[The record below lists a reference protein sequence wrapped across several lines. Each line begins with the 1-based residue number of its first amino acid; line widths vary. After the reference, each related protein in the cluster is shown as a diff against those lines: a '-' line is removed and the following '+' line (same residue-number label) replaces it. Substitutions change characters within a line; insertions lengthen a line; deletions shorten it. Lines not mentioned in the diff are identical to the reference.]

1 MFGPFTVYIRPY
13 YRQLLAGLLMIL
25 LGQAAAAG
33 IPLLTG
39 EAVTA
44 IDPLVPQALDR
55 LGLIHGYVLQIAALA
70 LGVAVCNHFMR
81 RLIGGA
87 SAGLEYDIRT
97 QYFAHLLKMPLSFYQ
112 QQSTGD
118 LMSRATNDL
127 NAVRIFFTYGLRSLA
142 EALAIFF
149 FSVAMMVAIDW
160 RLALVVLV
168 PMPIFSLLLIR
179 MATLVHNRFRVIQ
192 DFFGEISTFIQENVA
207 GIRIVKAYAQSP
219 AQLAAFDDL
228 NQEYLQK
235 NYHLTRTHAVYHPMS
250 AVISS
255 VGLGLILWYGGKQV
269 IAGTLSVGDFVAFNG
284 YLTML
289 IRPLSFIGWVIDR
302 FQRSLVAMRR
312 INEIM
317 EVQPEIRDQA
327 PALLLRGKAVEGRV
341 SFRNLNFSYGGSQ
354 VLHGINL
361 EIPAGSTLGVV
372 GRVGAGKTTLARL
385 IPRLIEAGP
394 GQLFIDG
401 TPVEEWPLEELR
413 QSIGYVSQS
422 PFLFSDTIRANVAYG
437 APGASEEQVLLA
449 AEQAQLRRDV
459 EAFPEGFDTLIGERG
474 VTLSGGQKQ
483 RATLGRA
490 LILSPRILI
499 LDDAL
504 SAVDTHTEEAIL
516 GHLRQVMKGR
526 TTLLIAH
533 RISTL
538 RDADHIVVLDEG
550 RISEQGDHEQLV
562 AQGGLYADLFRR
574 QQLAAELETL

>member
-1 MFGPFTVYIRPY
+1 MFGPFAVYIRPY
-13 YRQLLAGLLMIL
+13 YKQLLTGLLMIL
-25 LGQAAAAG
+25 LAQAAAAC

-39 EAVTA
+39 QAVNA
-44 IDPLVPQALDR
+44 IDPLAPQPLER
-55 LGLIHGYVLQIAALA
+55 LGLIHGYVLQIAGLA
-70 LGVAVCNHFMR
+70 LGVALCNHFMR
-81 RLIGGA
+81 RLVGGA
-87 SAGLEYDIRT
+87 SAGIEYDIRK

-142 EALAIFF
+142 EALTIFL
-149 FSVAMMVAIDW
+149 FSVAMMTSIDW
-160 RLALVVLV
+160 SLALVVLL
-168 PMPIFSLLLIR
+168 PMPVFSLLIIR
-179 MATLVHNRFRVIQ
+179 MASLVHHRFRTIQ
-192 DFFGEISTFIQENVA
+192 DFFGHISTFIQENVA
-207 GIRIVKAYAQSP
+207 GIRIVKAYAQGP
-219 AQLAAFDDL
+219 AQLAAFDEL

-235 NYHLTRTHAVYHPMS
+235 NYLLTRTHAVYHPMS

-255 VGLGLILWYGGKQV
+255 VGLGLILWYGGRQV
-269 IAGTLSVGDFVAFNG
+269 IAGTLSIGDFVAFNG

-317 EVQPEIRDQA
+317 EVQPEIRDRA
-327 PALLLRGKAVEGRV
+327 PALLLREKQVEGHIC
-341 SFRNLNFSYGGSQ
+341 FRNLNFAYGEAP
-354 VLHGINL
+354 VLCGINL

-394 GQLFIDG
+394 GQLLIDG
-401 TPVEEWPLEELR
+401 APVEQWPLEALR
-413 QSIGYVSQS
+413 QSIGYVSQN

-437 APGASEEQVLLA
+437 APGAAEQRVLLA

-459 EAFPEGFDTLIGERG
+459 EAFPEGFGTLIGERG

-490 LILSPRILI
+490 LILQPSILI

-516 GHLRQVMKGR
+516 GHLRQVMRGR

-550 RISEQGDHEQLV
+550 RIIEQGAHEELV
-562 AQGGLYADLFRR
+562 ALGGLYADLLHR

>member
-1 MFGPFTVYIRPY
+1 
-13 YRQLLAGLLMIL
+13 
-25 LGQAAAAG
+25 
-33 IPLLTG
+33 
-39 EAVTA
+39 
-44 IDPLVPQALDR
+44 
-55 LGLIHGYVLQIAALA
+55 
-70 LGVAVCNHFMR
+70 
-81 RLIGGA
+81 
-87 SAGLEYDIRT
+87 
-97 QYFAHLLKMPLSFYQ
+97 
-112 QQSTGD
+112 
-118 LMSRATNDL
+118 
-127 NAVRIFFTYGLRSLA
+127 
-142 EALAIFF
+142 
-149 FSVAMMVAIDW
+149 
-160 RLALVVLV
+160 
-168 PMPIFSLLLIR
+168 
-179 MATLVHNRFRVIQ
+179 
-192 DFFGEISTFIQENVA
+192 
-207 GIRIVKAYAQSP
+207 
-219 AQLAAFDDL
+219 
-228 NQEYLQK
+228 
-235 NYHLTRTHAVYHPMS
+235 
-250 AVISS
+250 
-255 VGLGLILWYGGKQV
+255 
-269 IAGTLSVGDFVAFNG
+269 
-284 YLTML
+284 ML

-317 EVQPEIRDQA
+317 EVEPEIRDRA
-327 PALLLRGKAVEGRV
+327 PALLLKEKQVEGHVR
-341 SFRNLNFSYGGSQ
+341 FCNLSFSYGGSQ

-385 IPRLIEAGP
+385 IPRLVEAGP
-394 GQLFIDG
+394 GQLLIDD
-401 TPVEEWPLEELR
+401 TPVENWPLAELR
-413 QSIGYVSQS
+413 RSIGYVSQN

-437 APGASEEQVLLA
+437 TPGAGEDQVLLA

-490 LILSPRILI
+490 LVLQPRILI

-550 RISEQGDHEQLV
+550 RISERGNHAELV
-562 AQGGLYADLFRR
+562 ALGGLYADLFRR